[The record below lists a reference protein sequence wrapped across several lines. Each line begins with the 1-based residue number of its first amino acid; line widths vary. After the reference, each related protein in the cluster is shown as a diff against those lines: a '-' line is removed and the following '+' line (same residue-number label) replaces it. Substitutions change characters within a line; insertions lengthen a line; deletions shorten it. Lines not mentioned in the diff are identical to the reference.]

1 MEYDI
6 YINSSIGWPFSAE
19 YVRQELNKYQGQPC
33 NVYISSLGGSVF
45 DAVQIHQMFRDHGQ
59 VTCHLHGFVA
69 SAATIIAM
77 GAKKIVMG
85 EFALFLMHRC
95 TGWVETWGN
104 MNAEELARA
113 IEELQHDKK
122 SLETIDQTIANI
134 YVARCGKKIED
145 VVKWMEAAEWNTAA
159 TCLERGLI
167 DEICKDDCQQ
177 EPITAAFR
185 SKIVACGLPM
195 PAERPTAAASQTT
208 DEKPTSRNILAALR
222 EMFAGKEANSEECAT
237 AQATEEPEPN
247 SLTNTTTMNENYT
260 EINALLNIEGVEEQE
275 GNVRISAEQMTA
287 LNGALASRASEITN
301 LQNRVN
307 ELTEQVQNLQAQDG
321 DDTIATEGD
330 DGNNIEDHTTAAR
343 EAFNALKGLL

>member
-19 YVRQELNKYQGQPC
+19 YVRQELNKCQGQPC
-33 NVYISSLGGSVF
+33 NVYISSLGGSVL
-45 DAVQIHQMFRDHGQ
+45 DAVQIRQMFIDHGQ
-59 VTCHLHGFVA
+59 VTAHLHGFVA

-95 TGWVETWGN
+95 TGLVETWGH

-145 VVKWMEAAEWNTAA
+145 VVGWMEEAEWVTAA

-167 DEICKDDCQQ
+167 DEVCKDDCQQ

-185 SKIVACGLPM
+185 SKILACGLPM
-195 PAERPTAAASQTT
+195 PAERHTASASQEE
-208 DEKPTSRNILAALR
+208 EKHTSRNILAALR
-222 EMFAGKEANSEECAT
+222 DMFAGKEASSEEGT
-237 AQATEEPEPN
+237 SDEETEGPTQD
-247 SLTNTTTMNENYT
+247 SLTNTYTMNENYQ
-260 EINALLNIEGVEEQE
+260 EINALLNIQGVEEQE
-275 GNVRISAEQMTA
+275 GNVRITAEQMTA
-287 LNGALASRASEITN
+287 INGALADRAAEISN
-301 LQNRVN
+301 LQDRVA
-307 ELTEQVQNLQAQDG
+307 ELTEQVKNLQAQDG

-330 DGNNIEDHTTAAR
+330 DDAFEDHATAAR
-343 EAFNALKGLL
+343 ESYNLLKGLL

>member
-33 NVYISSLGGSVF
+33 NVYISSLGGSVL
-45 DAVQIHQMFRDHGQ
+45 DAVQIHQMFREHGQ

-95 TGWVETWGN
+95 TGWVETWGR
-104 MNAEELARA
+104 MNAEELSRA

-134 YVARCGKKIED
+134 YVSRCGKKIED
-145 VVKWMEAAEWNTAA
+145 VVAWMEAAEWNTAA

-185 SKIVACGLPM
+185 SKILACGLPM
-195 PAERPTAAASQTT
+195 PAERPTASASQE
-208 DEKPTSRNILAALR
+208 DEKRNSRNILAALR
-222 EMFAGKEANSEECAT
+222 DMFGSKEANSEEIAA
-237 AQATEEPEPN
+237 AQATEEPEQN

-260 EINALLNIEGVEEQE
+260 EINALLNIQGVEEQE

-287 LNGALASRASEITN
+287 LNGALASRAEEISN
-301 LQNRVN
+301 LQNRVA
-307 ELTEQVQNLQAQDG
+307 ELTEQVNNLKAQDG

-330 DGNNIEDHTTAAR
+330 DGNDIEDHTTAAR
-343 EAFNALKGLL
+343 ESYNLLKGLL

>member
-19 YVRQELNKYQGQPC
+19 YVRQELNKYQGKPC
-33 NVYISSLGGSVF
+33 NVYISSLGGSVL
-45 DAVQIHQMFRDHGQ
+45 DAVQIRQMFSEHGQ

-95 TGWVETWGN
+95 TGWVETFGR
-104 MNAEELARA
+104 MNAEEIARA
-113 IEELQHDKK
+113 IDELQNDKK
-122 SLETIDQTIANI
+122 NLDTIDQTIANI
-134 YVARCGKKIED
+134 YAARCGKKIED
-145 VVKWMEAAEWNTAA
+145 VVEWMEGAEWTNAD

-195 PAERPTAAASQTT
+195 PAERPAASASQS
-208 DEKPTSRNILAALR
+208 DEKHTSRNILAGLR
-222 EMFAGKEANSEECAT
+222 AMFTSKEANSEEGTA

-247 SLTNTTTMNENYT
+247 SLTKTYTMNENYT
-260 EINALLNIEGVEEQE
+260 EINALLNIQGVEEQE
-275 GNVRISAEQMTA
+275 GNVRFTAEQMTA
-287 LNGALASRASEITN
+287 LNGALADRAAEIAN
-301 LQNRVN
+301 LQDRVS
-307 ELTEQVQNLQAQDG
+307 ELTEQVNNLQKQDG
-321 DDTIATEGD
+321 DETIATEGD
-330 DGNNIEDHTTAAR
+330 DDDAFEDHATAAR
-343 EAFNALKGLL
+343 ESYNLLKGLL

>member
-33 NVYISSLGGSVF
+33 NVYISSLGGSVL
-45 DAVQIHQMFRDHGQ
+45 DAVQIHQMFREHGQ

-95 TGWVETWGN
+95 TGWVETWGR
-104 MNAEELARA
+104 MNAEELSRA

-134 YVARCGKKIED
+134 YVSRCGKKIED
-145 VVKWMEAAEWNTAA
+145 VVAWMEAAEWNTAA

-185 SKIVACGLPM
+185 SKILACGLPM
-195 PAERPTAAASQTT
+195 PAERPTASASQE
-208 DEKPTSRNILAALR
+208 DEKRNSRNILAALR
-222 EMFAGKEANSEECAT
+222 DMFGSKEANSEEIAA
-237 AQATEEPEPN
+237 AQATEEPEQN
-247 SLTNTTTMNENYT
+247 SLTNTITMNENYT
-260 EINALLNIEGVEEQE
+260 EINALLNIQGVEEQE

-287 LNGALASRASEITN
+287 LNGALASRAEEISN
-301 LQNRVN
+301 LQNRVA
-307 ELTEQVQNLQAQDG
+307 ELTEQVNNLKAQDG

-330 DGNNIEDHTTAAR
+330 DGNDIEDHTTAAR
-343 EAFNALKGLL
+343 ESYNLLKGLL

>member
-33 NVYISSLGGSVF
+33 NVYISSLGGSVL
-45 DAVQIHQMFRDHGQ
+45 DAVQIHQMFREHGQ

-95 TGWVETWGN
+95 TGWVDTWGH

-134 YVARCGKKIED
+134 YVSRCGKKIED
-145 VVKWMEAAEWNTAA
+145 VVGWMEAAEWNTAA

-185 SKIVACGLPM
+185 SKILACGLPM
-195 PAERPTAAASQTT
+195 PAERPTAAASQNT
-208 DEKPTSRNILAALR
+208 DEKPISRNILAALR
-222 EMFAGKEANSEECAT
+222 DMFGSRESNSEEGT
-237 AQATEEPEPN
+237 AAQETEEPAQN
-247 SLTNTTTMNENYT
+247 SLTNTYTMNENYT
-260 EINALLNIEGVEEQE
+260 EINALLNIQGVEEQE
-275 GNVRISAEQMTA
+275 GNVRITAEQMTA
-287 LNGALASRASEITN
+287 LNGALADRATEITN
-301 LQNRVN
+301 LQNRVT
-307 ELTEQVQNLQAQDG
+307 ELTEQVKNLQAQDG
-321 DDTIATEGD
+321 ADTIATEGD
-330 DGNNIEDHTTAAR
+330 DGNDIEDHTTAAR

>member
-33 NVYISSLGGSVF
+33 KVYISSLGGSVL
-45 DAVQIHQMFRDHGQ
+45 DAVQIRQMFIDHGQ

-95 TGWVETWGN
+95 TGWVETWGHL
-104 MNAEELARA
+104 NAEELARA

-145 VVKWMEAAEWNTAA
+145 VVGWMEAAEWNTAA

-185 SKIVACGLPM
+185 SKILACGLPM
-195 PAERPTAAASQTT
+195 PAERPTASASQE
-208 DEKPTSRNILAALR
+208 DEKRTSRNILAALR
-222 EMFAGKEANSEECAT
+222 DMFGGKVANSEEGTA
-237 AQATEEPEPN
+237 AQATEEPEQN
-247 SLTNTTTMNENYT
+247 SLSNTNTMNENYT

-287 LNGALASRASEITN
+287 LNGALASRATEIST
-301 LQNRVN
+301 LQNRVA

-321 DDTIATEGD
+321 DDTLATEGD
-330 DGNNIEDHTTAAR
+330 DGNNIEDHATAAR
-343 EAFNALKGLL
+343 ESFNLLKGLL

>member
-33 NVYISSLGGSVF
+33 NVYISSLGGSVL

-59 VTCHLHGFVA
+59 VTAHLHGFVA

-95 TGWVETWGN
+95 TGWVEKWGQL
-104 MNAEELARA
+104 NAEELARA

-134 YVARCGKKIED
+134 YVSRCGKKIED
-145 VVKWMEAAEWNTAA
+145 VVAWMEQAEWVTAA

-185 SKIVACGLPM
+185 SKILACGLPM
-195 PAERPTAAASQTT
+195 PAERPTASASQEE
-208 DEKPTSRNILAALR
+208 EKHTSRNILAALR
-222 EMFAGKEANSEECAT
+222 DMFGGKVANSEEGTA
-237 AQATEEPEPN
+237 AQATEEPEQN
-247 SLTNTTTMNENYT
+247 SLSNTNTMNENYT

-287 LNGALASRASEITN
+287 LNGALASRATEIST
-301 LQNRVN
+301 LQNRVA

-321 DDTIATEGD
+321 DDTLATEGD
-330 DGNNIEDHTTAAR
+330 DGNNIEDHATAAR
-343 EAFNALKGLL
+343 ESFNLLKGLL

>member
-33 NVYISSLGGSVF
+33 NVYISSLGGSVL

-59 VTCHLHGFVA
+59 VTCQLHGFVA

-95 TGWVETWGN
+95 TGWVDTWGN

-145 VVKWMEAAEWNTAA
+145 VVGWMEAAEWNTAA

-185 SKIVACGLPM
+185 SKILACGLPM
-195 PAERPTAAASQTT
+195 PAERPTASASQE
-208 DEKPTSRNILAALR
+208 DEKRTSRNILAALR
-222 EMFAGKEANSEECAT
+222 DMFGGKVANSEEVTA

-247 SLTNTTTMNENYT
+247 SLSNTNTMNENYT

-287 LNGALASRASEITN
+287 LNGALASRAAEIST
-301 LQNRVN
+301 LQNSVA
-307 ELTEQVQNLQAQDG
+307 ELTDQVKNLQAQDG

>member
-33 NVYISSLGGSVF
+33 NVYISSLGGSVL
-45 DAVQIHQMFRDHGQ
+45 DAVQIRQMFRDHGQ
-59 VTCHLHGFVA
+59 VTAHLHGFVA

-85 EFALFLMHRC
+85 EFSLFLMHRC
-95 TGWVETWGN
+95 TGWVDTWGR

-122 SLETIDQTIANI
+122 SLETIDRTIANI

-145 VVKWMEAAEWNTAA
+145 VVKWMEEAEWVTAA

-185 SKIVACGLPM
+185 SKILACGLPM
-195 PAERPTAAASQTT
+195 PAERHTASAYQEE
-208 DEKPTSRNILAALR
+208 EKHTSRNILAALR
-222 EMFAGKEANSEECAT
+222 DMFGGKVANSEEGTA
-237 AQATEEPEPN
+237 AQATEEPEQN
-247 SLTNTTTMNENYT
+247 SLSNTNTMNENYT

-287 LNGALASRASEITN
+287 LNGALASRATEIST
-301 LQNRVN
+301 LQNRVA
-307 ELTEQVQNLQAQDG
+307 ELTEQVQNLQAQDR

-330 DGNNIEDHTTAAR
+330 YGKNIEDYTTAAR